1 MESTTATLEFN
12 KMTIKISAVD
22 VKETAIS
29 IVSGRYKNPAT
40 YLLFIDPVTN
50 SI

>member
-12 KMTIKISAVD
+12 KKAIKISSVD
-22 VKETAIS
+22 VKETAILM
-29 IVSGRYKNPAT
+29 VSGRYKNPAT
-40 YLLFIDPVTN
+40 YLLFIDPVTH